1 MEPSTRRAL
10 RVGAIGLAVV
20 ALILGLMLATLAVQL
35 SGGWDD
41 VLDLSQPM
49 PEDAEVLA
57 AREATAERVVQ
68 DLQGIAAEVAVPVL
82 AAGRVAREAGGPADP
97 VADEPDGCVVGQ
109 HNWKVDDAFDLLC
122 DEAASTVLAA
132 QDAAVPDQLLALD
145 AALQAQGWEPYGVG
159 LADVAATAAGG
170 GPAGTSLTATEDLPS
185 AEYWGADRER
195 LWITFRPVETTAPPV
210 DLSDGEFAMGL
221 LLRAESFRG

>member
-1 MEPSTRRAL
+1 MQPSTRRAL

-49 PEDAEVLA
+49 PEDPDVLA
-57 AREATAERVVQ
+57 ARAATAERVVA
-68 DLQGIAAEVAVPVL
+68 DLQGIATDVAVPVL

-109 HNWKVDDAFDLLC
+109 HNWKVDDGFDLLC
-122 DEAASTVLAA
+122 GEAASTVLAA
-132 QDAAVPDQLLALD
+132 REAAIPDQLRGLD

-159 LADVAATAAGG
+159 LADVAVTAAGG
-170 GPAGTSLTATEDLPS
+170 GAAGTSRTATEDLPS
-185 AEYWGADRER
+185 AEYWGADGQR
-195 LWITFRPVETTAPPV
+195 LWITFRPVEATGPPV
-210 DLSDGEFAMGL
+210 DVADGEFAMGM